1 MLTGGAGPDSPRQP
15 GRHAATPPSG
25 CQLNMNIMRNASFRF
40 NMQPQHAGCQDML
53 AGPALEACADIS
65 LHPSAAVNSRH
76 APPCLTPRFCA
87 ILVAKTCMLPPHF
100 TEPVRRF
107 LADGISGM
115 GPNTFL
121 AQTKRADAVA
131 TADLQEVAARAGDFE
146 QPSKR
151 RAGRDR
157 RLFSDGISGMGL
169 NTFLAQTKRAAAVTT
184 ADLQEVSAHAG
195 DFQKPVKSRPE
206 WGRRLRRL
214 LLWQTCFDDC

>member
-1 MLTGGAGPDSPRQP
+1 
-15 GRHAATPPSG
+15 
-25 CQLNMNIMRNASFRF
+25 
-40 NMQPQHAGCQDML
+40 
-53 AGPALEACADIS
+53 
-65 LHPSAAVNSRH
+65 
-76 APPCLTPRFCA
+76 
-87 ILVAKTCMLPPHF
+87 
-100 TEPVRRF
+100 
-107 LADGISGM
+107 M

-206 WGRRLRRL
+206 WGRRLLSDGISGMGPNTFLAQTKRAAAVTTADLQEVSAHAGDFQKPVKSRPEWGRRLRRL